1 MASIAVQL
9 ADALAAGLNSHAFY
23 APYASLGAVR
33 RYVPDADGASLDT
46 LTVSVVPGP
55 YEIDHTQ
62 ARGFDLFSHSTYV
75 VLAKHV
81 QPDELDGL
89 MQLQQQ
95 VADVVRSKIL
105 VMPSM
110 PSGAVWWSVA
120 VQTSFDRDALTDRRL
135 FLSQIEVVYR
145 VPRDTLT
152 S

>member
-1 MASIAVQL
+1 MSSVAVQL
-9 ADALAAGLNSHAFY
+9 ADALAGGLNARAFS

-33 RYVPDADGASLDT
+33 RYVPDADGSSLDT

-62 ARGFDLFSHSTYV
+62 ARGFDVFSHSTYV

-89 MQLQQQ
+89 MGLQQE
-95 VADVVRSKIL
+95 VADVVRSKLL

-110 PSGAVWWSVA
+110 PAGAVWFSVA
-120 VQTSFDRDALTDRRL
+120 VHTTFDRDALTDKRL
-135 FLSQIEVVYR
+135 FLSQMEIVHR